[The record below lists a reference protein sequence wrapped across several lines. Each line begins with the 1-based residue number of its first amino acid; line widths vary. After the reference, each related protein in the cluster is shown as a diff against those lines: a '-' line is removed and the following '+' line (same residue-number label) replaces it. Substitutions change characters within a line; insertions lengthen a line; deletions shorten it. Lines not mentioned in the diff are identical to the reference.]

1 MIINIIKD
9 SVSDSEQ
16 PKVYD
21 LGQITTTLQDLL
33 NESNITITDER
44 LIVLKIQNID
54 DSFNFY
60 LLPIDYKGNSVYGLG
75 NNVVVS
81 DLISLSSSN
90 SVGGSQTLAETLA
103 EDNKTNDIPIVSNNG
118 KAVVTVNDDYLYIS
132 YEGNYLS
139 LEPTN
144 GLQLFSDTNV
154 FTIAPIM
161 GAVIDGEISYTC
173 YSFLLNSEEVAT
185 QPWVTSQGYGTI
197 NITNDFADD
206 AAAAIGGIQVGKLYH
221 TAGIVKVRLV

>member
-60 LLPIDYKGNSVYGLG
+60 LLPIDYKGNRDRKSV
-75 NNVVVS
+75 V
-81 DLISLSSSN
+81 
-90 SVGGSQTLAETLA
+90 
-103 EDNKTNDIPIVSNNG
+103 
-118 KAVVTVNDDYLYIS
+118 
-132 YEGNYLS
+132 
-139 LEPTN
+139 
-144 GLQLFSDTNV
+144 
-154 FTIAPIM
+154 
-161 GAVIDGEISYTC
+161 
-173 YSFLLNSEEVAT
+173 
-185 QPWVTSQGYGTI
+185 
-197 NITNDFADD
+197 
-206 AAAAIGGIQVGKLYH
+206 
-221 TAGIVKVRLV
+221 